1 MDNTEIKWL
10 IALLL
15 AAAAAGLAWFLWDDA
30 VPPAPERAPLQQE
43 MPDAD
48 AAPAEPLHPVEPLD
62 VAPGEGELV
71 ELPPLEE
78 SDTYFALA
86 LIDLFGAD
94 LEALLADEAL
104 IDKSVATVDNLS
116 RSRVAEKIR
125 PLGRLSGNFVVTA
138 AGDNGPFYLSPENY
152 ARYDPLVNMV
162 TGADLDDMVATYR
175 RFYPLFQ
182 EAFGQLGYPDGYFND
197 RVVAVIDHLLETPE
211 PEEPIR
217 LVQPHV
223 LYEFADPELE
233 ALSSGQKL
241 LLRMGPDRAARIKTV
256 LRDVRARIAQPSP

>member
-1 MDNTEIKWL
+1 MDDTEIKWL

-15 AAAAAGLAWFLWDDA
+15 VAAAAAAAWYFWDGST
-30 VPPAPERAPLQQE
+30 PPAPEPAPVQQQV
-43 MPDAD
+43 PDTD
-48 AAPAEPLHPVEPLD
+48 AEPAEPLHPVEPLD
-62 VAPGEGELV
+62 VEPGEGELV

-78 SDTYFALA
+78 SDSYFALA
-86 LIDLFGAD
+86 LIDIFGPE

-116 RSRVAEKIR
+116 RSRVSEKIR

-138 AGDNGPFYLSPENY
+138 AGENGPFYMGPENY
-152 ARYDPLVNMV
+152 ARYDSLVNMV
-162 TGADLDDMVATYR
+162 TGAELDDMVATYR

-182 EAFGQLGYPDGYFND
+182 EAFAQLGYPDGYFND

-211 PEEPIR
+211 PGEPIR

-223 LYEFADPELE
+223 LYQFADPDLE
-233 ALSSGQKL
+233 ALSGGQKL
-241 LLRMGPDRAARIKTV
+241 LLRMGPERAARIKTV
-256 LRDVRARIAQPSP
+256 LRDFRARIAQSSP